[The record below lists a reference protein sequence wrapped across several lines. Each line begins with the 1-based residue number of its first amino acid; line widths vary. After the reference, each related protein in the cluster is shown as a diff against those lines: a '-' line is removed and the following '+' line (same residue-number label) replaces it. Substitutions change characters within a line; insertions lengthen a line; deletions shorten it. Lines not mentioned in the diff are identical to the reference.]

1 MSKDCEFNSECF
13 RLLYSWRWPIVFIV
27 VLLISAFHHNQAV
40 QLNHQLQLEKLK
52 VDSQK
57 K

>member
-1 MSKDCEFNSECF
+1 MTKENKFNSECF
-13 RLLYSWRWPIVFIV
+13 KLLYSWRWPIVFIV

-40 QLNHQLQLEKLK
+40 QLNYQLQIEKLK

-57 K
+57 R